1 MSEQTQTAPAG
12 HDMPP
17 AAQLLQ
23 IATGMFPAAAVF
35 VAAKLG
41 IADLLAK
48 GPKTAAELADSTD
61 SDADALYRALRG
73 IASIGVFHEGEGR
86 TFSNTPMSELL
97 RDTPGS
103 ARDLV
108 LWMSEEPHWRV
119 YGYLLY
125 SVQTGKTAWD
135 LVHGEPCFDSLF
147 GSMKELGHTFNK
159 AMSSFSQQTVPA
171 ILEAYDFSG
180 AATIADIAGGYG
192 HVLGAVLQKYPEA
205 KGVLFEV
212 PQVLDGAPAM
222 LDSYGVRDRV
232 TLMPGDFVESIPVT
246 ADIYM
251 LKHIIHDWYDDKCE
265 KILGNIRASMP
276 PDAKLLIL
284 DAVVP
289 PPGVPHFSKFLDLE
303 MLMLPGGMER
313 DAAQFESLLTRS
325 GFKMTRIIPT
335 QSSISIVEAKKV

>member
-1 MSEQTQTAPAG
+1 MSEQTQAAAAHQET
-12 HDMPP
+12 PP

-41 IADLLAK
+41 IADLLAD
-48 GPKTAAELADSTD
+48 GPKTTAELADATGSHAE
-61 SDADALYRALRG
+61 SLYRALRG
-73 IASIGVFHEGEGR
+73 IATLGIFHEGENR

-119 YGYLLY
+119 YGHLMY

-147 GSMKELGHTFNK
+147 GSMKDLGETFNR
-159 AMSSFSQQTVPA
+159 AMSSFSQQTIPA
-171 ILEAYDFSG
+171 ILGSYDFSG
-180 AATIADIAGGYG
+180 ASTIADIAGGYG

-205 KGVLFEV
+205 KGILFEA
-212 PQVLDGAPAM
+212 PPVLDGAPAM

-232 TLMPGDFVESIPVT
+232 TLVPGDFVESIPVV

-251 LKHIIHDWYDDKCE
+251 MKHIMHDWYDDKCE

-276 PDAKLLIL
+276 DHATLLIL

-313 DAAQFESLLTRS
+313 DAGQFESLLTNS
-325 GFKMTRIIPT
+325 GFEMTRIIPT
-335 QSSISIVEAKKV
+335 PSPISIIEARKS